1 MMLTMKENIDLYREK
16 MIKVQKLVLEKSDY
30 VEFSCTQICL
40 QHYFY
45 IKKKKK
51 KLKDTENVDQYL
63 AVLLKLDLN
72 NSTLP
77 IVLKQSERGS
87 LPFSLF
93 LNNQA

>member
-40 QHYFY
+40 QHCFY

-51 KLKDTENVDQYL
+51 SLKIL
-63 AVLLKLDLN
+63 RM
-72 NSTLP
+72 STS
-77 IVLKQSERGS
+77 IWQ
-87 LPFSLF
+87 FF
-93 LNNQA
+93 WNWI

>member
-1 MMLTMKENIDLYREK
+1 MMLTMKENIDLYRGK

-51 KLKDTENVDQYL
+51 SLKILRMSISIWQ
-63 AVLLKLDLN
+63 
-72 NSTLP
+72 
-77 IVLKQSERGS
+77 
-87 LPFSLF
+87 FF
-93 LNNQA
+93 

>member
-1 MMLTMKENIDLYREK
+1 MMLTMKENIDLYRGK

-40 QHYFY
+40 QHCFY
-45 IKKKKK
+45 IKKK